1 MKKILIILILVIL
14 SVSCR
19 KKEKHSEIVRKALE
33 KIYGNKG
40 NNIEDICAD
49 EYELFYSYMKGNN
62 EYDKTI
68 ELKKVSSDLWEG
80 ITTSDINDK
89 NYKEEKIYY
98 KAGKYYDSVTNK
110 ERKDLR
116 EVRPYFQNDIFKYE
130 EFEVIHDLDDFS
142 DGSPDYSLYAK
153 YNDKT
158 SFNSYF
164 NEADIKDRNEDII
177 VYANYNDGKDEYKK
191 KIELWL
197 ERENEKMRESCHL
210 REEY

>member
-1 MKKILIILILVIL
+1 MKKILIILMLVIL

-40 NNIEDICAD
+40 NNIEDMCAD
-49 EYELFYSYMKGNN
+49 EYLISYSYKKNN
-62 EYDKTI
+62 DKYHKSI
-68 ELKKVSSDLWEG
+68 QLKKVSSDLWEG

-98 KAGKYYDSVTNK
+98 KAGKYYDSATNK

-130 EFEVIHDLDDFS
+130 EFEVLDNLDDFS

-164 NEADIKDRNEDII
+164 NEADMKDRNEDII
-177 VYANYNDGKDEYKK
+177 ISANYNDGKGGYKK
-191 KIELWL
+191 KIEFWL
-197 ERENEKMRESCHL
+197 ERKNEKMIESCYL
-210 REEY
+210 RDEY